1 MAILTPEKRWQP
13 AFFPFGKVSFG
24 EKLLAFVER
33 NIKGVLFGCRMCGNC
48 VLQKTA
54 FICPMQC
61 PKGLR
66 NGPCGG
72 STEVC
77 YVDKNRIC
85 IWNKIYTRSV
95 SMGRDEKL
103 LEILAPLDWER
114 VGKDTWS
121 GLFRQMEKVG
131 FKKIFLSLINKDSR
145 EKIIDE
151 LFFPL
156 HHPKWWQ
163 SKEEIFPLLFS
174 DPVSRLELKL
184 RLGEFAVTAEVS
196 PPLSLLDRSFFSNLE
211 TVRNSVDAVNFTD
224 SPSSNSRM
232 SSWACSKICMENGI
246 EPVMQITAR
255 DRTRTGFQSDVMGA
269 SALGIRNLLCLS
281 GDSMKMGKSPI
292 GRMDI
297 SDLDSI
303 QMLRILN
310 KMRHEGNLLDER
322 KIEFPPFFFLGAASS
337 PSSSK
342 PDFQAIRDQ
351 KKIEAGAQFFQ
362 TNIVFDIDILRRWL
376 EALDKRK
383 IIGKVFILVG
393 ITPLKSFKMA
403 QFLNENVPGVSVPE
417 AILKRMKEAND
428 KGDSS
433 KEGFSI
439 ALELVKEVKN
449 LYKQG
454 LVNGIHLMPV
464 NWIEVIPEIIKKA
477 NFNRQGGTA

>member
-1 MAILTPEKRWQP
+1 
-13 AFFPFGKVSFG
+13 
-24 EKLLAFVER
+24 
-33 NIKGVLFGCRMCGNC
+33 
-48 VLQKTA
+48 
-54 FICPMQC
+54 
-61 PKGLR
+61 
-66 NGPCGG
+66 
-72 STEVC
+72 
-77 YVDKNRIC
+77 
-85 IWNKIYTRSV
+85 
-95 SMGRDEKL
+95 
-103 LEILAPLDWER
+103 
-114 VGKDTWS
+114 
-121 GLFRQMEKVG
+121 
-131 FKKIFLSLINKDSR
+131 
-145 EKIIDE
+145 
-151 LFFPL
+151 
-156 HHPKWWQ
+156 
-163 SKEEIFPLLFS
+163 
-174 DPVSRLELKL
+174 
-184 RLGEFAVTAEVS
+184 
-196 PPLSLLDRSFFSNLE
+196 
-211 TVRNSVDAVNFTD
+211 
-224 SPSSNSRM
+224 
-232 SSWACSKICMENGI
+232 
-246 EPVMQITAR
+246 
-255 DRTRTGFQSDVMGA
+255 
-269 SALGIRNLLCLS
+269 
-281 GDSMKMGKSPI
+281 MKMGKSPI